1 MLTLCR
7 QWFNLLAV
15 RTRHLS
21 LFQQPPLFN
30 RRTRNVYL
38 FPAMLFALAVAFF
51 WLYVPEFQRVLGT
64 AQVPVEYWFLPM
76 TFGLGVLGVDE
87 ARKYAVRR
95 WPGGLL
101 AKMAW

>member
-1 MLTLCR
+1 M
-7 QWFNLLAV
+7 AV

-21 LFQQPPLFN
+21 LFQQPPLFD

-95 WPGGLL
+95 WPGGVL